1 MAQIIPLP
9 GIAQPARAAA
19 APLPRRT
26 LWWARIR
33 LRRMLRV
40 ELLPQP
46 DSVLQDAGWTR
57 AGAAAEAAKPF
68 WRA

>member
-9 GIAQPARAAA
+9 DVAPVA
-19 APLPRRT
+19 APLPRLT
-26 LWWARIR
+26 LWRARAQ
-33 LRRMLRV
+33 LRHMLRS

-57 AGAAAEAAKPF
+57 AEAEAEASKPL